1 MQTLLAYPNID
12 PNLVSFSLFGR
23 DFAIRW
29 YGFLYVLS
37 FILGYIF
44 YRRLLRMRGVKVNR
58 DQYEGIIFSIMLG
71 VILGGRLGYVIFYN
85 LPWYLKH
92 PQEILYVWE
101 GGMSFHGGALGVI
114 IATWIY
120 LKRQKLDFYQLA
132 DPAMPLVA
140 VGLGLGRL
148 GNFINAELWG
158 NETTL
163 PWGMVFPTD
172 PEGLV
177 RHPTQL
183 YELFLEGVVL
193 FVVSM
198 ILLKKCKKEGMV
210 FWNFIGLYGIF
221 RFFVEFVRVPD
232 SLEVYDKYGY
242 LFGFMTIGQ
251 ILSFLM
257 VVAAIIGIWM
267 LNKKKTLET
276 K

>member
-12 PNLVSFSLFGR
+12 PDLLRFSLFGR
-23 DFAIRW
+23 DLAIRW

-44 YRRLLRMRGVKVNR
+44 YRRLLRMREVKVTR
-58 DQYEGIIFSIMLG
+58 DQYEGVIFAIMLG
-71 VILGGRLGYVIFYN
+71 VILGGRLGYVFFYN

-92 PQEILYVWE
+92 PQEILFVWE

-120 LKRQKLDFYQLA
+120 LKRQKLNFYKLA

-158 NETTL
+158 SETTL
-163 PWGMVFPTD
+163 PWGMVFPSD
-172 PEGLV
+172 PEMLV

-183 YELFLEGVVL
+183 YELFLEGIVL
-193 FVVSM
+193 FIVSM
-198 ILLKKCKKEGMV
+198 ILLKKSKKEGLV
-210 FWNFIGLYGIF
+210 FWIFIGLYGIF
-221 RFFVEFVRVPD
+221 RFLVEFVRVPD
-232 SLEVYDKYGY
+232 DLEVYREYGY

-251 ILSFLM
+251 ILSILM
-257 VVAAIIGIWM
+257 VVAAVIGILM
-267 LNKKKTLET
+267 LNKKKTLEI

>member
-1 MQTLLAYPNID
+1 MAYPNID
-12 PNLVSFSLFGR
+12 PDLVRFSLFGR
-23 DFAIRW
+23 EMAIRW

-58 DQYEGIIFSIMLG
+58 DQYEGTIFAIMLG
-71 VILGGRLGYVIFYN
+71 VILGGRLGYVLFYN

-92 PQEILYVWE
+92 PLEIFYVWE

-158 NETTL
+158 RETTL
-163 PWGMVFPTD
+163 PWGMVFPSD
-172 PEGLV
+172 PDGLV

-193 FVVSM
+193 FVVGM
-198 ILLKKCKKEGMV
+198 IMLKKCKKEGLV
-210 FWNFIGLYGIF
+210 FWVFIGLYGIF

-232 SLEVYDKYGY
+232 SLEVYSKYGY

-257 VVAAIIGIWM
+257 VVAAVIGIWM
-267 LNKKKTLET
+267 LNKKKTLEI

>member
-12 PNLVSFSLFGR
+12 PDLLRFSLFGR
-23 DFAIRW
+23 DLAIRW

-44 YRRLLRMRGVKVNR
+44 YRRLLRMREVKVSR
-58 DQYEGIIFSIMLG
+58 DQYEGIIFAIMLG
-71 VILGGRLGYVIFYN
+71 VILGGRLGYVFFYN

-92 PQEILYVWE
+92 PQEILFVWE

-120 LKRQKLDFYQLA
+120 LKRQKLNFYKLA

-158 NETTL
+158 SETTL
-163 PWGMVFPTD
+163 PWGMVFPSD
-172 PEGLV
+172 PEMLV

-183 YELFLEGVVL
+183 YELFLEGIVL
-193 FVVSM
+193 FIVSM
-198 ILLKKCKKEGMV
+198 ILLKKSKKEGLV
-210 FWNFIGLYGIF
+210 FWIFIGLYGIF
-221 RFFVEFVRVPD
+221 RFLVEFVRVPD
-232 SLEVYDKYGY
+232 DLEVYREYGY

-251 ILSFLM
+251 ILSILM
-257 VVAAIIGIWM
+257 VVASVIGILM
-267 LNKKKTLET
+267 LNKKKTLEI